1 MNKKTIFT
9 ILLALVALTT
19 FGQVHGLADTY
30 WRNEQTGDWL
40 TYFQDRSAISAVCC
54 VAQYL

>member
-1 MNKKTIFT
+1 MKRNIL
-9 ILLALVALTT
+9 IVLLALVAMAT
-19 FGQVHGLADTY
+19 FGQTKGLADTY